1 MRQGPKWERAS
12 ISPPVGLAS
21 LWLIFYIEAPC
32 LLFLT
37 FSASQDSCF
46 PVVLHWWKLGE
57 IALCRR
63 MFCPQ
68 CSPTRISETIS
79 LLSLPWPPLTGNF
92 FFLFSLGTAEEKG
105 LFSSLKPQSQDQC
118 VSCSNLWSYK
128 SKGLVRPS
136 HTEGQ
141 DLTPTQRKCCVSSQ
155 LEPSQRLKRTKTLT
169 NKLPFWL
176 RALFTA
182 PKTAS
187 VTWEILSKYCRNLH
201 LVNWVSSLCQ
211 ALWQGMAIQKQES
224 TGDPH
229 FREE

>member
-1 MRQGPKWERAS
+1 MGARLDLSSSRTRFSMTHFLYRGSMSTFPYFLCESGWLFS
-12 ISPPVGLAS
+12 SWAS
-21 LWLIFYIEAPC
+21 LVKTRRNCSVPEDVLPSVFTNQSLWNHLVTVFA
-32 LLFLT
+32 LT
-37 FSASQDSCF
+37 SSSR
-46 PVVLHWWKLGE
+46 E
-57 IALCRR
+57 
-63 MFCPQ
+63 
-68 CSPTRISETIS
+68 
-79 LLSLPWPPLTGNF
+79 F
-92 FFLFSLGTAEEKG
+92 FFLFFLGTEEEKG
-105 LFSSLKPQSQDQC
+105 LFSSLTPQSQDQC

-176 RALFTA
+176 RDLFTA
-182 PKTAS
+182 PKTVS

-201 LVNWVSSLCQ
+201 PVNWVSSLCQ

-224 TGDPH
+224 TGDTH